1 MASLFVNGQDDF
13 LEQYHW
19 KNRIV
24 LLFGAGADPDIKKQ
38 IEELESEPEGISDRD
53 LLIFHIDQEVE
64 LLNGKASQTD
74 VTAAQFRA
82 KYNVPEDQFRYILLG
97 KDGRT
102 KYSKKEFVPNRK
114 LFAIIDAMPMR
125 QREMREKD

>member
-24 LLFGAGADPDIKKQ
+24 LLFGAGADQNVKKQ
-38 IEELESEPEGISDRD
+38 IEELESEPEEISDRD

-64 LLNGKASQTD
+64 LLNSKASQTD

-97 KDGRT
+97 KDSGV

-114 LFAIIDAMPMR
+114 LFGIIDAMPMR